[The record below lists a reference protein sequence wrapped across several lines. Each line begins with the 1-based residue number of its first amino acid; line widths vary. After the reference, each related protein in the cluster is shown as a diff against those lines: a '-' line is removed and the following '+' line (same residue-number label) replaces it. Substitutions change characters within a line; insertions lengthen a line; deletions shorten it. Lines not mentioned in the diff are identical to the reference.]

1 MKLLC
6 ENCSKE
12 LNIPDSKIP
21 AGKAFSIKCP
31 SCGNKIS
38 AKLESTAPEE
48 EAPQESQKPARP
60 ELNLDIK
67 KVEAMEDYL
76 EQYETDEPCALVCDA
91 ENAET
96 IEKELKE
103 MGYRMSAARDVTVA
117 VNKIKFNQY
126 KMIIINERFDGY
138 SLKDNPVLLNVQP
151 MRMSERRYIF
161 IVLIG
166 ESVRTQDA
174 MTAFTLS
181 VDLTVNS
188 KDIQNLSSLLTQG
201 IQENDR
207 FYKIYK
213 EALAAEGKV

>member
-38 AKLESTAPEE
+38 AKLDSPAPAE
-48 EAPQESQKPARP
+48 EAPQEPSKPEKP
-60 ELNLDIK
+60 ELTLDIK
-67 KVEAMEDYL
+67 KVESMEDYL
-76 EQYETDEPCALVCDA
+76 EQYETDEPRALVCDM

-96 IEKELKE
+96 IEKALKE
-103 MGYRMSAARDVTVA
+103 IGYRMSPARDATVA
-117 VNKIKFNQY
+117 VNKIKFNRY
-126 KMIIINERFDGY
+126 HLIIINERFDGY
-138 SLKDNPVLLNVQP
+138 SLADNPVLLNVQP

-161 IVLIG
+161 VVLIG
-166 ESVRTQDA
+166 ESVRTQDP

-181 VDLTVNS
+181 VNLTVNT
-188 KDIQNLSSLLTQG
+188 KDIQNLSSLLKQG
-201 IQENDR
+201 IQENDG

-213 EALAAEGKV
+213 EALAAEGKI